1 MYFII
6 LAITVFINV
15 TLVAVPQDK
24 PVFVTKIVKGRKCG
38 HAKKKKESSLH
49 CGLCIPAVCLASF
62 TDADVR
68 FIGLS
73 FWEASSPLSSES
85 ILGTE
90 TSLKHPSQCIRHELE
105 K

>member
-38 HAKKKKESSLH
+38 HAKKRVLLALWFVCSSCVPRLFYARRRT
-49 CGLCIPAVCLASF
+49 LYRFKLLVSLVSSF
-62 TDADVR
+62 
-68 FIGLS
+68 F
-73 FWEASSPLSSES
+73 
-85 ILGTE
+85 
-90 TSLKHPSQCIRHELE
+90 
-105 K
+105 

>member
-1 MYFII
+1 MVM
-6 LAITVFINV
+6 L
-15 TLVAVPQDK
+15 
-24 PVFVTKIVKGRKCG
+24 
-38 HAKKKKESSLH
+38 KKKRVFLALWFVYSSCVLR
-49 CGLCIPAVCLASF
+49 LF
-62 TDADVR
+62 

>member
-15 TLVAVPQDK
+15 TLVAVPQDR

-49 CGLCIPAVCLASF
+49 CGLCIPAVCFASF
-62 TDADVR
+62 YR
-68 FIGLS
+68 FKL
-73 FWEASSPLSSES
+73 LES
-85 ILGTE
+85 LV
-90 TSLKHPSQCIRHELE
+90 SAFF
-105 K
+105 

>member
-15 TLVAVPQDK
+15 TLVAVPQDR

-38 HAKKKKESSLH
+38 HAKKKKSLP
-49 CGLCIPAVCLASF
+49 CTVVCVFQLCASPL
-62 TDADVR
+62 

-90 TSLKHPSQCIRHELE
+90 TSLKNPSQCIRHELE

>member
-15 TLVAVPQDK
+15 TLVTVPQDR

-38 HAKKKKESSLH
+38 HAKKKRVLLALWFVYSSCVPRLFY
-49 CGLCIPAVCLASF
+49 A
-62 TDADVR
+62 R

-90 TSLKHPSQCIRHELE
+90 TSVTVYKARIREMR
-105 K
+105 KASGV

>member
-15 TLVAVPQDK
+15 TLVAVPQDR
-24 PVFVTKIVKGRKCG
+24 PVFVTEIVKGRKCG
-38 HAKKKKESSLH
+38 HAKKKECSLH
-49 CGLCIPAVCLASF
+49 CGLYIPAVCLASF
-62 TDADVR
+62 THADVR

-90 TSLKHPSQCIRHELE
+90 TSLKHPSQSIRHELE